1 MSRYAP
7 SSPEVGQGE
16 RDGQA
21 KLWDQRW
28 TGKAMGPAMCRS
40 EQVSHGRS
48 AMDGAAMDEQ
58 WLVRA
63 GMLRACHVGMLG
75 PAGRK
80 RWTGKAMDEPSYGK
94 SYVHESKSAMDGCE
108 TGQLW
113 KGGLCADQ
121 LWTCEKARV
130 LWTDQ
135 SWEGQPWPET
145 GQHWIQ
151 SISPAHPSSPEI
163 TRAHPS
169 SPELTP
175 AHPR

>member
-1 MSRYAP
+1 
-7 SSPEVGQGE
+7 
-16 RDGQA
+16 
-21 KLWDQRW
+21 
-28 TGKAMGPAMCRS
+28 
-40 EQVSHGRS
+40 
-48 AMDGAAMDEQ
+48 MDGAAMDEQ

-121 LWTCEKARV
+121 LWTGAWNYGICEKARACC
-130 LWTDQ
+130 
-135 SWEGQPWPET
+135 GRINH
-145 GQHWIQ
+145 G
-151 SISPAHPSSPEI
+151 
-163 TRAHPS
+163 RANHARPTMARHGS
-169 SPELTP
+169 AWSGSN
-175 AHPR
+175 R